1 MRNADVVLQGVSV
14 RLFPKEVDGGTKEL
28 NIKDFWAGT
37 SQLAGHPER
46 TENIGKG
53 GFSHPQF

>member
-1 MRNADVVLQGVSV
+1 MVLQDVSV
-14 RLFPKEVDGGTKEL
+14 RLLTKEVDGGTKEL

-37 SQLAGHPER
+37 SELAGHPER

-53 GFSHPQF
+53 GLFSHSQF